1 MVQTK
6 CHKTSPSFIAKI
18 EMRNRLIN
26 SLWMFIFPVAAFTLG
41 FYYNN
46 AFLYIGLML
55 LFLLYPF
62 LLTVSYFNTLL
73 LPGYAS
79 GLKPRIINFYDDSFE
94 IIYIKIDEE
103 GNETQISNTNVF
115 NYNEISS
122 LEIIKEYFIIK
133 FNAGKTLVAVPLDAF
148 YSPEDITNVTQIL
161 NQYFKK

>member
-26 SLWMFIFPVAAFTLG
+26 SLWLFIFPVAAFALG

-55 LFLLYPF
+55 IFLLYPF
-62 LLTVSYFNTLL
+62 LLSVSYFNTLL

-79 GLKPRIINFYDDSFE
+79 GLKPRIINFYDDSLE
-94 IIYIKIDEE
+94 VIYIKIDEE
-103 GNETQISNTNVF
+103 GNETQISNSNVF

-122 LEIIKEYFIIK
+122 LEIIKEHFIIK

-148 YSPEDITNVTQIL
+148 YCPEDIANVSQIL

>member
-26 SLWMFIFPVAAFTLG
+26 SLWLFIFPVAAFTLG

-79 GLKPRIINFYDDSFE
+79 GLKP
-94 IIYIKIDEE
+94 
-103 GNETQISNTNVF
+103 
-115 NYNEISS
+115 
-122 LEIIKEYFIIK
+122 
-133 FNAGKTLVAVPLDAF
+133 
-148 YSPEDITNVTQIL
+148 
-161 NQYFKK
+161 

>member
-79 GLKPRIINFYDDSFE
+79 GLKPRIINFYDDSLE

>member
-55 LFLLYPF
+55 FFLLYPF

-79 GLKPRIINFYDDSFE
+79 GLKPRIINFYDDSLE

>member
-6 CHKTSPSFIAKI
+6 CHKTNPSFIAKI

-79 GLKPRIINFYDDSFE
+79 GLKPRIINFYDDSLE

>member
-62 LLTVSYFNTLL
+62 LLTMSYFNTLL

-79 GLKPRIINFYDDSFE
+79 GLKPRIINFYDDSLE

>member
-79 GLKPRIINFYDDSFE
+79 GLKPRIINFYDDSLE

-133 FNAGKTLVAVPLDAF
+133 FNTGKTLVAVPLDAF

>member
-1 MVQTK
+1 MVKTK

-62 LLTVSYFNTLL
+62 LLTMSYFNTLL

-79 GLKPRIINFYDDSFE
+79 GLKPRIINFYDDSLE

-103 GNETQISNTNVF
+103 GNETQISNTYVF

>member
-6 CHKTSPSFIAKI
+6 CHKTSTSFIAKI

-62 LLTVSYFNTLL
+62 LLTMSYFKTLL

-79 GLKPRIINFYDDSFE
+79 GLKPRIINFYDDSLE

>member
-1 MVQTK
+1 
-6 CHKTSPSFIAKI
+6 
-18 EMRNRLIN
+18 MRNRLIN

-79 GLKPRIINFYDDSFE
+79 GLKPRIINFYDDSLE

-103 GNETQISNTNVF
+103 GNETQISNSNVF

-122 LEIIKEYFIIK
+122 FEIIKEHFIIK

>member
-26 SLWMFIFPVAAFTLG
+26 SLWLFIFPVAAFTLG

-55 LFLLYPF
+55 FFLLYPF

-79 GLKPRIINFYDDSFE
+79 GLKQRIINFYDDSLE
-94 IIYIKIDEE
+94 VIYIKIDED

>member
-1 MVQTK
+1 MVKTK

-79 GLKPRIINFYDDSFE
+79 GLKPRIINFYDDSLE

-103 GNETQISNTNVF
+103 GNETQISNTYIF
-115 NYNEISS
+115 DYNEISS

-148 YSPEDITNVTQIL
+148 YSLEDITNVTQIL

>member
-26 SLWMFIFPVAAFTLG
+26 SLWLFIFPVASFALG

-79 GLKPRIINFYDDSFE
+79 GLKPRIINFYDDSLE
-94 IIYIKIDEE
+94 ILYVKFDD
-103 GNETQISNTNVF
+103 GKETQLSNSKAL

-122 LEIIKEYFIIK
+122 LEIIKEHIIIK
-133 FNAGKTLVAVPLDAF
+133 FKAGKTLVAVPFDAF
-148 YSPEDITNVTQIL
+148 YSSEDITNVVQIL
-161 NQYFKK
+161 NHYFKK

>member
-55 LFLLYPF
+55 FFLLYPF

-79 GLKPRIINFYDDSFE
+79 GLKPRIINFYDDSLE
-94 IIYIKIDEE
+94 IIYIKIDED